1 MTTKSNNPKAPRD
14 CKETQPSTKG
24 VVAVSHRLKALSLM
38 PLHAL
43 AEGRNQTIPSLLC
56 DLTGLPKARISK
68 GNLDA
73 VRPSTKAKINLH
85 LEELLQVQFKDDP
98 EGLDELMPAQ
108 AALGETCRQS
118 LASGTRC
125 SSALETGSRPTY
137 SNACSMQ

>member
-1 MTTKSNNPKAPRD
+1 
-14 CKETQPSTKG
+14 
-24 VVAVSHRLKALSLM
+24 M

-56 DLTGLPKARISK
+56 DLTGLSKARISK

-98 EGLDELMPAQ
+98 EGLDELMSKVATSPVTSS
-108 AALGETCRQS
+108 GEVAP
-118 LASGTRC
+118 LAGWVHQ
-125 SSALETGSRPTY
+125 LEFLPWIPLPGILLPVFTM
-137 SNACSMQ
+137 CV

>member
-108 AALGETCRQS
+108 AALGETCHQS
-118 LASGTRC
+118 SASGTRC
-125 SSALETGSRPTY
+125 SNALETGLRPMC